1 MNDSITNI
9 NGWTETTLGE
19 VAANI
24 SRSFDFST
32 KENVVF
38 VNTGDVLEGKFLH
51 SKQSSK
57 VGLPGQAKKAIAKGD
72 ILFSEIRPI
81 NKRYAIVD
89 FDVENYVVS
98 TKFMVIKKNDK
109 IDLNFLY
116 LFLTFEKT
124 LQEFQIIAES
134 RSGTFPQITF
144 KAVLDVPILLP
155 TLPEQKRIASV
166 LSSFDNKIELLQNQ
180 NQTLEEMA
188 QVLFKE
194 WFVDYHFPGV
204 GKMIDSELGMI
215 PEGWKID
222 NIGKYVN
229 LKGGATP
236 STKNPDYWDGNIHWT
251 SPKDLS
257 ISKQSYL
264 LNTQKMITE
273 AGLKK
278 ISSGLMPKGTLL
290 FSSRAPIGYIA
301 LSNVDIAINQGY
313 IAFLPRAEFSNYFMY
328 NWLKLNMKSIIGAAN
343 GSTFLEISKSAFR
356 QLQTPIPD
364 QNTLKS
370 FDELITPVFKKLLNN
385 IVHIQTL
392 SELRD
397 KLLPKLMSGEVRV
410 KLNNYHG

>member
-19 VAANI
+19 VAVNI
-24 SRSFDFST
+24 SRSFDFSI

-57 VGLPGQAKKAIAKGD
+57 DGLPGQAKKAIAKGD

-98 TKFMVIKKNDK
+98 TKFMVIKKKDK

-116 LFLTFEKT
+116 LFLTYEKT

-144 KAVLDVPILLP
+144 KAVSEVPILLP
-155 TLPEQKRIASV
+155 TLPEQKGIASV
-166 LSSFDNKIELLQNQ
+166 ISSYNTKIKLLQNQ
-180 NQTLEEMA
+180 NKTLEEMA

-194 WFVDYHFPGV
+194 WFVDFRFPGV
-204 GKMIDSELGMI
+204 GEMVDSELGMI
-215 PEGWKID
+215 PEGWRVD

-229 LKGGATP
+229 LKGGTTP
-236 STKNPDYWDGNIHWT
+236 STKNPDYWYGNIHWT

-273 AGLKK
+273 SGLKK

-313 IAFLPRAEFSNYFMY
+313 IAFLPEAEFSNYFMY

-364 QNTLKS
+364 EKTLKS